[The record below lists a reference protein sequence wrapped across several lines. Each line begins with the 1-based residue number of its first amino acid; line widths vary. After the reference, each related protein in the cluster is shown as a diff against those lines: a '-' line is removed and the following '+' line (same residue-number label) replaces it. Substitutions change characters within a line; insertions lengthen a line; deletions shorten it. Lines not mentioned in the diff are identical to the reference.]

1 MQGLGPMQEWLRRK
15 LTPMEDGTPPA
26 YVSICPQEG
35 RRSYPQRA
43 RVNVGD
49 KAPPQVVE
57 DVCAAIADLAESRRA
72 EENPLVRV
80 RLSVYGPKGL
90 DSFGDMVF
98 VVGAELSAGERA
110 DGDGTR
116 EGETVAVLREMR
128 ILMTEAVQSLGR
140 ASSSG
145 YTLALEAMRENARL
159 AHELAEHKAALMLA
173 ETQQQGGGLEEAAK
187 QLLPVVA
194 AKLMMPASSAPIM
207 APIIGDGGGN
217 SSGG

>member
-43 RVNVGD
+43 RVNVND
-49 KAPPQVVE
+49 KPASQVVE
-57 DVCAAIADLAESRRA
+57 DVTAAIADLAESRRA

-90 DSFGDMVF
+90 DSFGEMVF
-98 VVGAELSAGERA
+98 VVGAELAAGERA

-173 ETQQQGGGLEEAAK
+173 ETSQQSSGLEAAAQ

-194 AKLMMPASSAPIM
+194 AKLMMPSTPAVPIM
-207 APIIGDGGGN
+207 ADGGDK
-217 SSGG
+217 

>member
-1 MQGLGPMQEWLRRK
+1 
-15 LTPMEDGTPPA
+15 
-26 YVSICPQEG
+26 
-35 RRSYPQRA
+35 
-43 RVNVGD
+43 
-49 KAPPQVVE
+49 
-57 DVCAAIADLAESRRA
+57 
-72 EENPLVRV
+72 
-80 RLSVYGPKGL
+80 
-90 DSFGDMVF
+90 MVF
-98 VVGAELSAGERA
+98 VVGAELAAGERA

-173 ETQQQGGGLEEAAK
+173 ETSQQSNGLEAAAQ

-194 AKLMMPASSAPIM
+194 AKLMMPSTPAVPIM
-207 APIIGDGGGN
+207 ATDGGDK
-217 SSGG
+217 